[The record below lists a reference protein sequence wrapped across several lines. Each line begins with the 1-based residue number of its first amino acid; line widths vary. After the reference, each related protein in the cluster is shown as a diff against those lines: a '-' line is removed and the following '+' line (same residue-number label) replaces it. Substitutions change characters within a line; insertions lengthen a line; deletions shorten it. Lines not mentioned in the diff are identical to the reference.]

1 MVLAV
6 VVLLGVVAVLVVV
19 LLLQP
24 RAPYVA
30 VRAASLY
37 ALVYGQTGA
46 LDDVQVTVL
55 PVLRARQ
62 GRPPAGVRGARAGRP
77 AGRRRQRRHGGRA
90 PRRRG
95 VVPGGGGGPD
105 AMEGRGDRRA
115 STSGR
120 AWRASSASSGPT
132 APCSPSDAA
141 PSPSSCFSDRR
152 ALCIV

>member
-1 MVLAV
+1 
-6 VVLLGVVAVLVVV
+6 VAVLVVV

-62 GRPPAGVRGARAGRP
+62 GRPPAGVRGARAGR
-77 AGRRRQRRHGGRA
+77 AMEAALRD
-90 PRRRG
+90 G
-95 VVPGGGGGPD
+95 VVPFRV
-105 AMEGRGDRRA
+105 EGRPGRDGRSRGSSA

-141 PSPSSCFSDRR
+141 PSPSSCSSDRR
-152 ALCIV
+152 ALCIVLWLLIFVPHNIRLLFLF